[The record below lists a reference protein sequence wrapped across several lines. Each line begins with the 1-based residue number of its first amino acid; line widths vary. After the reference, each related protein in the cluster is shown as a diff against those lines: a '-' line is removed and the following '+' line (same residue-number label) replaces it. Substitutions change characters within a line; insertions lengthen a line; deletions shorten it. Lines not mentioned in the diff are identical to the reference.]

1 VTLTGERPLRPV
13 PSAVLFDCDGTLAD
27 SMRLIE
33 TSIAE
38 ALSVLGHSFTHEQV
52 HAIAGPPFRDMIRLL
67 VGRTTDEEFARIG
80 DAYGAAYNERQAEML
95 RPIAGATPLI
105 EALRTRDI
113 PLALVTNRI
122 EASAHRAIT
131 TLGWAQHFDVVIG
144 SDMTAQPKPSAD
156 PALLALERLGV
167 HASLAA
173 YVGDNEADMLCATA
187 AGIPVVIG
195 LAIAGNGDA
204 LAAAGATYVAGSLEE
219 VEAVLMR
226 GDSIC
231 A

>member
-1 VTLTGERPLRPV
+1 MTSAGDRASRALPG
-13 PSAVLFDCDGTLAD
+13 AVLFDCDGTLAD
-27 SMRLIE
+27 SMPLIA
-33 TSIAE
+33 TSIVE
-38 ALSVLGHSFTHEQV
+38 ALNSLGHSFTVDQV
-52 HAIAGPPFRDMIRLL
+52 HAIAGPPFREMIRLL
-67 VGRTTDEEFARIG
+67 VGQTTDEEFARIG
-80 DAYGAAYNERQAEML
+80 EAYGAAYSERQAQML

-105 EALRTRDI
+105 EALRRRAV

-122 EASAHRAIT
+122 EMSAHRAIT
-131 TLGWAQHFDVVIG
+131 ALGWAQHFDVVIG
-144 SDMTAQPKPSAD
+144 SDMTALPKPSAQ
-156 PALLALERLGV
+156 PALLALDRLGV
-167 HASLAA
+167 DASLAA
-173 YVGDNEADMLCATA
+173 YVGDNEADMLCAVA

-219 VEAVLMR
+219 VEAVLLR